1 MVFSFKMVRSQV
13 VIENNEQIEGF
24 MKIPNE
30 SVFVHFNS
38 SLLFTG
44 EYLYYSVYCINT
56 KTKVLSEISKVA
68 YVDLIGRNDETIFT
82 HKIILNQGLGS
93 GDFFIPVSVLSGNY
107 KLIAYTNWMKNNDND
122 FIFQTDINIINP
134 YRTSTSRSSVND
146 NKSQAKDLKLDATD
160 SDLGSLDNSINI
172 KLDGEQF
179 NKRSKVSLHLSDNTL
194 DAISKGN
201 YSVSVRKKG
210 RIPKPNTPNALSFMD
225 NLNNTKN
232 EPQIGT
238 TVFLPE
244 LRGELFSGKVM
255 ASNHNLL
262 LNDLNIAISITG
274 DNPFFRIV
282 KTNGKGEFLVEI
294 DKFYSGNQMYM
305 QVIGENRNEFQ
316 ITLDEY
322 DSIDKSHF
330 KFKAYEIDPTWQD
343 DIIKQSVHN
352 QIESAYFEFK
362 PDSILAQPPIKFFEN
377 KSPEIYNLD
386 HYTRFKTLRE
396 TLTEIVKNVSFR
408 KINKEDY
415 VLEVQ
420 GFNFGTNTR
429 IAPLV
434 LVDGIVIQDHTAL
447 LEFDT
452 NNISK
457 ISVFRDQFVI
467 GLNVFQGLLNIET
480 INGIENY
487 LRSEASI
494 YNDEIF
500 KPQLKKNYFT
510 QIYTANNQ
518 NSRIP
523 DDRIQLLWIPHL
535 NLNSLETELD
545 FYTSDVEG
553 EFEISLEGF
562 TNEGK
567 PSSVK
572 KAFKVE

>member
-1 MVFSFKMVRSQV
+1 MI
-13 VIENNEQIEGF
+13 IENNEQIEGF
-24 MKIPNE
+24 MNIPNE

-44 EYLYYSVYCINT
+44 EYFYYSVYCINT
-56 KTKVLSEISKVA
+56 QTKILSEISKVA
-68 YVDLIGRNDETIFT
+68 YVELIGQNTETIFT
-82 HKIILNQGLGS
+82 HKIKLEQGLGS
-93 GDFFIPVSVLSGNY
+93 GDFFIPISVLSGNY
-107 KLIAYTNWMKNNDND
+107 KLVAYTNWMRNNDSD
-122 FIFQTDINIINP
+122 FIFQTDIHIINP
-134 YRTSTSRSSVND
+134 YRTSTSNSSVNGD
-146 NKSQAKDLKLDATD
+146 KSQAEDLKLDAQTN
-160 SDLGSLDNSINI
+160 SNSGSLNNSLNL

-179 NKRSKVSLHLSDNTL
+179 NKRSKVSLRLSSNTL

-225 NLNNTKN
+225 NLNNTKK
-232 EPQIGT
+232 EPKIGT
-238 TVFLPE
+238 AIFLPE
-244 LRGELFSGKVM
+244 VRGELFSGKVT
-255 ASNHNLL
+255 AANHNLL
-262 LNDLNIAISITG
+262 LNNLNIAISITG

-282 KTNGKGEFLVEI
+282 KTNGKGEFFVEI
-294 DKFYSGNQMYM
+294 DKFYSGDQMYL
-305 QVIGENRNEFQ
+305 QVMGESRNEFQ

-322 DSIDKSHF
+322 ATLNKSNF
-330 KFKAYEIDPTWQD
+330 KFKAYEIDPIWQD
-343 DIIKQSVHN
+343 DIVKQSVHN

-362 PDSILAQPPIKFFEN
+362 PDSILAQPPIEFFEN

-386 HYTRFKTLRE
+386 DYTRFKTLRE

-408 KINKEDY
+408 KINNEDY

-420 GFNFGTNTR
+420 GFNFGTNTG

-434 LVDGIVIQDHTAL
+434 LVDGIVIQDHSAL
-447 LEFDT
+447 LEFDS

-457 ISVFRDQFVI
+457 MSVFRDQFVI
-467 GLNVFQGLLNIET
+467 GLKVFQGVLNIET

-487 LRSEASI
+487 LKSEASI
-494 YNDEIF
+494 YSTEIF

-523 DDRIQLLWIPHL
+523 DDRIQLLWKPHL
-535 NLNSLETELD
+535 KLNGLETELD
-545 FYTSDVEG
+545 FYTSDIEG

-562 TNEGK
+562 TIDGK
-567 PSSVK
+567 PVSVK